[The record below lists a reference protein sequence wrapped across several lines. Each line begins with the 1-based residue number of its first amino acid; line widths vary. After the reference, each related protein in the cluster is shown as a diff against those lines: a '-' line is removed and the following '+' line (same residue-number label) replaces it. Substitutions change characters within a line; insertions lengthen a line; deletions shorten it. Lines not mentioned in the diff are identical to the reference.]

1 MVFQRSAL
9 VSLLLLGLVST
20 DGHAGKLPRAFKRS
34 GYGVRVL
41 QNGRFVPVNKGAV
54 QLRKAPFVLELTLP
68 GKGRGVLVNVSA
80 SPVIYQ
86 RAKAGKR
93 LLDGPPLGPGSGMAE
108 HTLNKAREL
117 WLSASGS
124 HYLYY
129 QSATDHRFSSVKLK
143 AGRVIGRRGVAKL
156 ADLDAKT
163 GTQPLAQWRGK
174 DLYLVLLASTY
185 GTAGAEERW
194 RQTLHLRFR

>member
-1 MVFQRSAL
+1 MLTSRYATI
-9 VSLLLLGLVST
+9 LLLLVGLPCT
-20 DGHAGKLPRAFKRS
+20 TGHAGNLPRAFRS
-34 GYGVRVL
+34 GAYGVRVL
-41 QNGRFVPVNKGAV
+41 QNGRVAPVKKGGAL
-54 QLRKAPFVLELTLP
+54 LRKAPFVLELTLP
-68 GKGRGVLVNVSA
+68 GKGRGILLNASA
-80 SPVIYQ
+80 SAVIYQ
-86 RAKAGKR
+86 RAKAGQR

-108 HTLNKAREL
+108 AVLNKAREL

-129 QSATDHRFSSVKLK
+129 QSATDHRFSSVTLK

-174 DLYLVLLASTY
+174 DLYLVLLASSY
-185 GTAGAEERW
+185 GKAGAEERW